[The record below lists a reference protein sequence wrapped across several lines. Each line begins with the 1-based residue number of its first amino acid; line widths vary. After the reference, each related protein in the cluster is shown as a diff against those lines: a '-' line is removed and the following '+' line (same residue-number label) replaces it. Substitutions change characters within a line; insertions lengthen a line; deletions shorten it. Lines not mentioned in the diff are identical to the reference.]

1 MIYCFALLDNWLS
14 AIFKYSIWKWK
25 IVGILN
31 LNMSFTA
38 FDLKYSGEACL
49 QEKIIVNVT
58 QDTTIGRYCGRRY
71 NFSIFASPAPI
82 TLEFHTFEQST
93 SQFIL
98 HYQITNSIMKTLLCK
113 FKNYNIFNVIEN
125 VAFVYPFSWN
135 HIYIIENVPYFSW
148 NIIVP
153 KMYRLLMKILIV
165 SRLKKTLIIYDGPG
179 LNSKQLETSN
189 EQFFTA
195 SSFQVLVVYLN
206 HVNKEI
212 EIIFKNIL
220 KKDKV
225 ENYHNIL
232 KVKEEIKLYK
242 KNLSCEHLTHV
253 LSALKFSVPINHF
266 VNITLL
272 SLKYHEPNVGYCK
285 YGGLS
290 IYDYVNNLKK
300 EVLLLC
306 DNISQIIASSTQHL
320 FLIFYA
326 YLPYSEIRPTVIVKP
341 SICKGVHILR
351 YGLICLVMCL
361 GYVAIRKHTRNN

>member
-1 MIYCFALLDNWLS
+1 
-14 AIFKYSIWKWK
+14 
-25 IVGILN
+25 
-31 LNMSFTA
+31 
-38 FDLKYSGEACL
+38 
-49 QEKIIVNVT
+49 
-58 QDTTIGRYCGRRY
+58 
-71 NFSIFASPAPI
+71 
-82 TLEFHTFEQST
+82 
-93 SQFIL
+93 
-98 HYQITNSIMKTLLCK
+98 MKALLCK
-113 FKNYNIFNVIEN
+113 LKNYNIFNVIEN
-125 VAFVYPFSWN
+125 VAFVHPFSWN
-135 HIYIIENVPYFSW
+135 HIYMIENVSYFPW

-165 SRLKKTLIIYDGPG
+165 SLAKKTLIIYDGPG
-179 LNSKQLETSN
+179 LNSKQLETNN

-206 HVNKEI
+206 HVNKET

-225 ENYHNIL
+225 ENYHTVL
-232 KVKEEIKLYK
+232 KIKEEIKLYK

-253 LSALKFSVPINHF
+253 LCAFKLSVPKNHF

-272 SLKYHEPNVGYCK
+272 LLKYHGPNVGYCK

-290 IYDYVNNLKK
+290 IYDYVNNFKK

-306 DNISQIIASSTQHL
+306 DNISPSAFNTPKQIIVSSTQHL

-326 YLPYSEIRPTVIVKP
+326 YLPYSEIRPTIIVKP

-351 YGLICLVMCL
+351 YGLICLLMCL
-361 GYVAIRKHTRNN
+361 GYVAIRKHTWNN